1 MARRNREGEMRLG
14 KTLVGGITLL
24 EVVEVRMNEW
34 MWMWMWVP
42 GWGMGFEKLAI

>member
-14 KTLVGGITLL
+14 QTLVGDITLL

-34 MWMWMWVP
+34 MWMWMWDVDARMR
-42 GWGMGFEKLAI
+42 MGSRS